1 MSVMGDYFKI
11 DKKFRNFG
19 LGLILIAI
27 LILIV
32 WMVFYLED
40 TEDNYNFRLLS
51 FLGIGLLLG
60 GILIVTRIQFVIWAE
75 KRYQNEKN

>member
-1 MSVMGDYFKI
+1 MLVMEEYLRI

-32 WMVFYLED
+32 WRVFYLED
-40 TEDNYNFRLLS
+40 NEKNFKLLLY
-51 FLGIGLLLG
+51 LGIGLLLG

-75 KRYQNEKN
+75 KRYQTEKN

>member
-1 MSVMGDYFKI
+1 MGEYFKI